1 MLQWLASF
9 LTAPLIR
16 GALDAY
22 KARLAAANDGDR
34 IAADLAVKEIEGE
47 IEARKQAA
55 TIIIAEQ
62 GRWWTAAVRPLWAAP
77 FVVYTWKVVVW
88 DICLGWGST
97 DAIRGDVA
105 TMMMIVAGTY
115 FSGRTIE
122 KVAQVLRRR

>member
-1 MLQWLASF
+1 MWQWLASF
-9 LTAPLIR
+9 LTAPLIQ

-22 KARLAAANDGDR
+22 KAKLSAANAGDK
-34 IAADLAVKEIEGE
+34 IAADLAVKEIEAE

-62 GRWWTAAVRPLWAAP
+62 GRWWAAAVRPAWAAP
-77 FVVYTWKVVVW
+77 FVIYTWKVVVW
-88 DICLGWGST
+88 DIVLGLGST
-97 DAIRGDVA
+97 DAVRGDVA
-105 TMMMIVAGTY
+105 SLMMIVAGTY

>member
-1 MLQWLASF
+1 MWQWLASF

-22 KARLAAANDGDR
+22 KAKLSAANAGDK
-34 IAADLAVKEIEGE
+34 IAADLAVKEIEAE

-62 GRWWTAAVRPLWAAP
+62 GRWWTASVRPAWAAP
-77 FVVYTWKVVVW
+77 FVIYTWKVVVW
-88 DICLGWGST
+88 DIVLGWGTT
-97 DAIRGDVA
+97 DAVRGDVA
-105 TMMMIVAGTY
+105 GLMMIVAGTY